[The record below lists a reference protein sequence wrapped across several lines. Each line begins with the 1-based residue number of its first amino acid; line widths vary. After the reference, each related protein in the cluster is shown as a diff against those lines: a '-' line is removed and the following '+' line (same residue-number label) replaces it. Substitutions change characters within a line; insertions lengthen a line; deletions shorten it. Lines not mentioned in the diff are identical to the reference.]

1 MFVFPKVIPG
11 ASDWAASQLLP
22 GLCQVAQHPKL
33 PPSDVNGVGL
43 LGKGQVA
50 SQSKPSFE
58 AMYPD
63 VPYVPYADKMCYLEL
78 CLHEC
83 VVYVNS
89 IHAGGLSGSGTDMR
103 FSLTFRLV
111 ISS

>member
-43 LGKGQVA
+43 LGKGQAA
-50 SQSKPSFE
+50 S
-58 AMYPD
+58 
-63 VPYVPYADKMCYLEL
+63 
-78 CLHEC
+78 
-83 VVYVNS
+83 
-89 IHAGGLSGSGTDMR
+89 GLSGSGTDMR